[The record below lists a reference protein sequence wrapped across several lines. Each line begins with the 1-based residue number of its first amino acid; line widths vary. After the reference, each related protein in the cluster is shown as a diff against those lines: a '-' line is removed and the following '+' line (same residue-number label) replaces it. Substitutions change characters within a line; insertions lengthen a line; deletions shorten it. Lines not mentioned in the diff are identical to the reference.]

1 MWETKHCLYMDPRRE
16 LVAMQIANTQ
26 THNAAIAAA
35 ATATATSGGGGGV
48 GVSEGEIDSSS
59 GSSGNGNDLTA
70 VGSTDTNSTVV
81 CNGESSSTSI
91 NNENTDSDINNMDE
105 NDCTAVSTDDV
116 RALPIAST
124 VITAKGVFTSI
135 HNPRG
140 NNRINLLTPG
150 DSSVPSLQESTM
162 TVTVSTVSPEAV
174 RVVGFCDVL
183 DAWRSRVQSHAVRLM
198 NTRGM
203 YQNHIFLLDF
213 YVISML
219 LLLLSLLLI
228 FRA

>member
-26 THNAAIAAA
+26 THNAAIALAATAA
-35 ATATATSGGGGGV
+35 ATAVAATSGSAV
-48 GVSEGEIDSSS
+48 VVGEIDS
-59 GSSGNGNDLTA
+59 GSGNGNGSDLTA
-70 VGSTDTNSTVV
+70 VSSTDTNSAVV
-81 CNGESSSTSI
+81 CTGESSSTSI
-91 NNENTDSDINNMDE
+91 NDDNTDTDINNMDE
-105 NDCTAVSTDDV
+105 NDCVALSTDGV

-219 LLLLSLLLI
+219 LLLMT
-228 FRA
+228 